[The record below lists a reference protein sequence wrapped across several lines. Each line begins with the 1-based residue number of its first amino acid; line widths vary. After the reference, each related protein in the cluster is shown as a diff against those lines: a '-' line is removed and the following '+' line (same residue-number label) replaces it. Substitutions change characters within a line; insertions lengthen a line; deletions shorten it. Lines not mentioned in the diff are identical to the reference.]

1 MHLRGI
7 TLFIIMFAPVIQIC
21 LLHYHH
27 VNDGNNK
34 IIFYI
39 PLIIKFC
46 YKILLFIIK
55 IKGFVK
61 YNFNYLDQ
69 LSYIHDT
76 HMLLLSHLQKMSQ
89 AIV

>member
-1 MHLRGI
+1 
-7 TLFIIMFAPVIQIC
+7 MFALVIQIC

-27 VNDGNNK
+27 SIIHTDVNDGNNK

-39 PLIIKFC
+39 PLIIKFY
-46 YKILLFIIK
+46 YKILLFIIT

-61 YNFNYLDQ
+61 YKFNYLEL

-76 HMLLLSHLQKMSQ
+76 HMLLLSHLQKMGQ